1 MSSSERILATCL
13 LALSVVVIVAALD
26 ADPPRMVWRDFI
38 TDEGWWTAE
47 ARDRTLFGRW
57 VTDEYNQGLAVPA
70 ASWVWRGT
78 FALWGVSLL
87 AARAPSAVAALLTVL
102 LVGLI
107 ARRARPRDGL
117 AAPLLLASALPFI
130 FHARLAMPEALAT
143 LGVTAAWWLLGGLT
157 RAGFWLLALA
167 GLCFGAALS
176 AKFSVLVALPPLA
189 VIAFRVAEPALVF
202 PTGGGA
208 LLAVS
213 SPRRG
218 PWRTALHFVF
228 AALVVWWLLRL
239 SFGLPYPGELAALEA
254 LYSSE
259 NLPATPMDLLANL
272 AYFPYPTPF
281 LYQVAPL
288 LVLAGVGAWVLG
300 LNWRGRGPAS
310 QALLFLVLG
319 GLCQALF
326 SNPADRRFIVFLPA
340 LALLGARGWAVLVE
354 GEPLPRRFVGRLD
367 LGGLLVAAVVLA
379 FVLPGRLAIWYG
391 RFRSALG
398 EPVPDE
404 RLRALAALLFVVA
417 LGLGLLWLGRR
428 PTRAPMA
435 LVTGLLVGW
444 LIVCLEPFDFLLWA
458 GLFEAMGR
466 YDAGRLWAET
476 GRGWSIPWGLATLAL
491 LWLAMARARLVPA
504 LGVERGRR
512 WLPWLAPVLALALL
526 AGQAARPRFDL
537 RAAGARLAAPLADG
551 SPCRALV
558 GPEAATLGLG
568 TELPIWVTRGG
579 FNAEVAIE
587 PPAGSRVLTMIED
600 SGSLTGIDWP
610 RGASKLTIGQDSG
623 AHPRFLFAVEERLPA
638 NTDNPVDPSSD

>member
-1 MSSSERILATCL
+1 MARFFAWLL
-13 LALSVVVIVAALD
+13 LALAALFIVLHLD

-70 ASWVWRGT
+70 ASWAWRGA
-78 FALWGVSLL
+78 FALGGVTLK
-87 AARAPSAVAALLTVL
+87 AARAPSALAALLTLL

-107 ARRARPRDGL
+107 ARRERPRDAL
-117 AAPLLLASALPFI
+117 IAPLLLASALPFI

-143 LGVTAAWWLLGGLT
+143 LGVTAAWWLLGGLR
-157 RAGFWLLALA
+157 RAGFLRPAVA

-189 VIAFRVAEPALVF
+189 WIAFRLAEPELVF
-202 PTGGGA
+202 PAGGGA
-208 LLAVS
+208 LLAA
-213 SPRRG
+213 SPRAR
-218 PWRTALHFVF
+218 WRTALHFAF
-228 AALVVWWLLRL
+228 TALVAWGLLRL
-239 SFGLPYPGELAALEA
+239 SFGLRYPGELAVLEA

-272 AYFPYPTPF
+272 AYFPFPTPF

-288 LVLAGVGAWVLG
+288 LALAGVGAWVLG
-300 LNWRGRGPAS
+300 LNWRARGPAS

-326 SNPADRRFIVFLPA
+326 SNPADRRFLVFLPA
-340 LALLGARGWAVLVE
+340 LALLGARGWAALAE
-354 GEPLPRRFVGRLD
+354 GEALPRRFVGRLD
-367 LGGLLVAAVVLA
+367 LGGLLAAAFVLA
-379 FVLPGRLAIWYG
+379 LVLPGRLAIWYG
-391 RFRSALG
+391 RLRSTLG

-435 LVTGLLVGW
+435 LVAGLLIGW
-444 LIVCLEPFDFLLWA
+444 LVICLEAFDFLLWA
-458 GLFEAMGR
+458 AVLEAMGR
-466 YDAGRLWAET
+466 YDAARLWAET
-476 GRGWSIPWGLATLAL
+476 GRAWSIPWGLATLAL
-491 LWLAMARARLVPA
+491 LWLAMARARILPA
-504 LGVERGRR
+504 LGLERGRR
-512 WLPWLAPVLALALL
+512 LLPWLVPLLGLAIL
-526 AGQAARPRFDL
+526 AGQALQPSFTL
-537 RAAGARLAAPLADG
+537 RNAAARLAAPLADG

-568 TELPIWVTRGG
+568 TELPVWVTRGG
-579 FNAEVAIE
+579 FNAEIIIE
-587 PPAGSRVLTMIED
+587 PPPGGRILTLIQD
-600 SGSLTGIDWP
+600 SGSTTGRDWP
-610 RGASKLTIGQDSG
+610 RGAHKLTIGGESE
-623 AHPRFLFAVEERLPA
+623 AHPRFLFAVEERLPRI
-638 NTDNPVDPSSD
+638 TDN